1 MGKKNKI
8 IKINKT
14 ANVSDIL
21 IIIMEHY
28 FDFQKTTDSDERMDH
43 MMEVVFG
50 LFLYIVVR
58 YDYRNYLK
66 LRENEEDTTNE

>member
-8 IKINKT
+8 IKINKS
-14 ANVSDIL
+14 AKLSDIL
-21 IIIMEHY
+21 TIIMEHY
-28 FDFQKTTDSDERMDH
+28 FHFQKTTDSDERIDH
-43 MMEVVFG
+43 MMEVIFG
-50 LFLYIVVR
+50 LFLYILVR

>member
-1 MGKKNKI
+1 MGKKYKI
-8 IKINKT
+8 IKINKS
-14 ANVSDIL
+14 AKLSDIL
-21 IIIMEHY
+21 TIIMEHY

-50 LFLYIVVR
+50 LFLYILVR

>member
-1 MGKKNKI
+1 MGEKDKI
-8 IKINKT
+8 IKIKKS
-14 ANVSDIL
+14 AKLSDIMT
-21 IIIMEHY
+21 IIMEHY

-50 LFLYIVVR
+50 LFLYILVR

-66 LRENEEDTTNE
+66 LRENTEGSINE